1 MRIGQPA
8 KSKAL
13 TAVLPAAAAHS
24 QVYTQHVAAVDLS
37 GYDHNERMNRILL
50 MWNVI

>member
-24 QVYTQHVAAVDLS
+24 QVYTQHVCLE
-37 GYDHNERMNRILL
+37 YLL
-50 MWNVI
+50 HYY